1 MQKVHV
7 KSFGCSANQAE
18 AEIIKGQFELA
29 EEKDADTI
37 VLNICTVKGDK
48 NALDEIKTVK
58 KNFPNKKIAIAGCI
72 TPSIV
77 EPIKKIDPEAILINT
92 HNILNFS
99 NLVNTKTDALQ
110 HAKPIKLLQPRVRTN
125 PVVGIVPISS
135 GCLDAC
141 AFCSTRLVKGV
152 LFSFPPEMIVREV
165 EKCVIDGCKEIWIT
179 GQDTC
184 CYGFDR
190 GTNLAKLLKEIV
202 NMPGEFKIRV
212 GMGNPRHVPKYLNEL
227 VEVMKHPK
235 IFKFL
240 HIPVQAG
247 NNDVLKAMR
256 RGHTV
261 ETFVDIVNAFRKEIP
276 EITIST
282 DIIVGYPTETEKQ
295 FEGTLKLVEEIKPD
309 VINIARFAPRPG
321 TTAAT
326 MQGQVHGNIKKERS
340 RKLTEIH
347 KKIALERNQKWLGWE
362 GEIIIDEKVK
372 DGVSGRN
379 YTYKPIV
386 VRQDL
391 PLGTVLRI
399 KITEARNYF
408 LVGQIIL
415 KKITARLIT

>member
-1 MQKVHV
+1 MKVHV
-7 KSFGCSANQAE
+7 KSFGCSANMAE
-18 AEIIKGQFELA
+18 GEQIRGQFAELV
-29 EEKDADTI
+29 EEKDADLV

-48 NALDEIKTVK
+48 NALDEIKLVK
-58 KNFPNKKIAIAGCI
+58 KNYPNKKIAIAGCI

-77 EPIKKIDPEAILINT
+77 QPIKLIDPDAVLVNT
-92 HNILNFS
+92 HHIENIAT
-99 NLVNTKTDALQ
+99 LVNTKTDALT

-152 LFSFPPEMIVREV
+152 LFSFPPDTIVREV
-165 EKCVIDGCKEIWIT
+165 EKCVQDGCKEIWIT

-190 GTNLAKLLKEIV
+190 GTNLAKLLKEVV
-202 NMPGEFKIRV
+202 NVPGDFKVRV
-212 GMGNPRHVPKYLNEL
+212 GMGNPRHVPKYLQEL
-227 VEVMKHPK
+227 VEIMKHPK
-235 IFKFL
+235 LFKFL

-261 ETFVDIVNAFRKEIP
+261 ETFVDILSAFRKEIP

-282 DIIVGYPTETEKQ
+282 DIIVGYPTETEQQ
-295 FEGTLKLVEEIKPD
+295 FEDTLKFVEKYQLDI
-309 VINIARFAPRPG
+309 INIARFAPRPG

-326 MQGQVHGNIKKERS
+326 MQGQVHGNIRKERS
-340 RKLTEIH
+340 RRLTELQ
-347 KKIALERNQKWLGWE
+347 KRVALERNKKWLGWE
-362 GEIIIDEKVK
+362 GDIIVDEKVK

-379 YTYKPIV
+379 HAYKQIV
-386 VRQDL
+386 IRQNL
-391 PLGTVLRI
+391 PLGTIVRV
-399 KITEARNYF
+399 KIVEAKNFF
-408 LVGQIIL
+408 LVGIAQES
-415 KKITARLIT
+415 